1 MSEKSLL
8 CPHFWMIIW
17 VQNESL
23 KRLSPYLF
31 ADNYSLLYDILADE
45 KSFIFFQV
53 NLMFIFLK
61 NFRIFLF
68 IFRISHIHKNMLDV
82 YYIYYSYLVLGG
94 SF

>member
-45 KSFIFFQV
+45 KSFSYFFSS
-53 NLMFIFLK
+53 K
-61 NFRIFLF
+61 
-68 IFRISHIHKNMLDV
+68 SDV
-82 YYIYYSYLVLGG
+82 YLS
-94 SF
+94 